1 MTRRPDSAAI
11 QALVRQSLDRVL
23 GETGGG
29 GAAEPRQLAVTG
41 TLTEDLLLNVEPGTT
56 LAIPAGTLITPAAR
70 EWALF
75 KRIRLVEQ
83 GAPGDGVPQAPI
95 SHPPSGGFAAAPH
108 RRVAIGADHGGFAMK
123 QALIPYLGELGY
135 AVSDCG
141 PAGTEAVDYP
151 DYAYATAALVSDG
164 SCGNGIF
171 VDGAGIGSCM
181 VANKVPGVRAAHGYD
196 VSSALNSREHNY
208 ANFLTLGGGLTG
220 LNLARQIVKTFLN
233 TPYGAERHGRR
244 VAKIMGVERRFAVRS
259 E

>member
-1 MTRRPDSAAI
+1 MKKRPDSAAI
-11 QALVRQSLDRVL
+11 QAMVRQSLDRVL
-23 GETGGG
+23 GES
-29 GAAEPRQLAVTG
+29 GAAPAAPVRQAAAG
-41 TLTEDLLLNVEPGTT
+41 TITEDQLINVEPGTT
-56 LAIPAGTLITPAAR
+56 LELPAGTLITPSAR
-70 EWALF
+70 ESALF
-75 KRIRLVEQ
+75 RRIRLVEQ
-83 GAPGDGVPQAPI
+83 GAPGNGVPEAPI

-135 AVSDCG
+135 AVEDCG
-141 PAGTEAVDYP
+141 PAGTDAVDYP
-151 DYAYATAALVSDG
+151 DFAFATAALVSDG

-244 VAKIMGVERRFAVRS
+244 VAKIMGVERRFSVRS